1 MNIVT
6 RFAPSPSGLLHIGG
20 ARTALFNYLYAKAK
34 GGLFKIRIEN
44 TDSKRQSTESINNI
58 LKSLEW
64 LGVTTDQ
71 KIVFQNKN
79 FDNHIKVSKLLLE
92 KKLAYKCYLTKEQ
105 IALLKKR
112 KKESTSKIESEWRNR
127 NETEHPKNK
136 DYVIRLKIPEN
147 ETIIINDLIQGT
159 IKVKSKEI
167 DDFIILRSD
176 KTPTFLLSSAV
187 DDIEMKITDIIR
199 GDDHLTNTFRQ
210 YYIYKFLKPQ
220 LPNFAHI
227 PLIHNEFG
235 KKLSKRD
242 NVTSVEDLKSRG
254 YLKEAVIN
262 YLLRLGWS
270 NKNKEFFS
278 LDEAKQVFDLK
289 SVGKSPAMVDEKKII
304 SLNNYYMKTL
314 PNQKIFELLILE
326 IKKNNIIIEDDIKN
340 KILKL
345 LNPLI
350 ERSNSIIDLFN
361 QSKFIYSDEEKII
374 GKENNEII
382 SNSAEYKNDIINGL
396 LNCNWKKENL
406 DKFLKDFVQKK
417 EIQFSVIG
425 KPLRLI
431 LTKSLTSP
439 SITFVMEIIGKK
451 EVIKRLNNIW

>member
-1 MNIVT
+1 MSIVT

-44 TDSKRQSTESINNI
+44 TDSKRQSVKSINNI
-58 LKSLEW
+58 LNSLEW

-71 KIVFQNKN
+71 KIIFQNKN
-79 FDNHIKVSKLLLE
+79 FDNHIKVSKLLL
-92 KKLAYKCYLTKEQ
+92 KKGLAYKCYLTKEQ
-105 IALLKKR
+105 ITLLKKKKR
-112 KKESTSKIESEWRNR
+112 KSSSKIESEWRDKS
-127 NETEHPKNK
+127 ETEHPKNK
-136 DYVIRLKIPEN
+136 DYVIRLKIPDN

-167 DDFIILRSD
+167 DDFIILRSN

-187 DDIEMKITDIIR
+187 DDIEMNITDVIR

-242 NVTSVEDLKSRG
+242 NVTSVEDLKSQG

-278 LDEAKQVFDLK
+278 LDEAKKVFDLK
-289 SVGKSPAMVDEKKII
+289 SIGKSPAIVDEKKII
-304 SLNNYYMKTL
+304 SLNNHYMKTL
-314 PNQKIFELLILE
+314 PDQKIFELLILE
-326 IKKNNIIIEDDIKN
+326 IKRNNFIIEKDIKS

-345 LNPLI
+345 LKQLI
-350 ERSNSIIDLFN
+350 ERSNNIIDLFN
-361 QSKFIYSDEEKII
+361 KSKFIYSDEEKVI

-382 SNSAEYKNDIINGL
+382 SNTAIYRDDIINGL
-396 LNCNWKKENL
+396 SNCNWKKENL
-406 DKFLKDFVQKK
+406 DKFIKNFVQKK
-417 EIQFSVIG
+417 EIPFSVIG

-439 SITFVMEIIGKK
+439 PITFVMEIMGKK
-451 EVIKRLNNIW
+451 EVIRRLNNMW